1 MSSSSPAG
9 DGADDAPRPVG
20 QTVRQQADD
29 LFAEAERPASDALL
43 LAMDT
48 ASPTVSVAVGRDG
61 VCLAERSV
69 ALRRSSES
77 LLRLVDEAL
86 GEAGVSLGDLDG
98 VVALRGPGSFT
109 GLRVGLATVLGLHQ
123 ARGLPATA
131 LPTLEVIEAAARAAR
146 PGCRGT
152 VASVVD
158 ALRGQWFTQLFP
170 APGLDQ
176 LRDQD
181 GDRNR
186 EANRAGDPTE
196 AAILTPEQ
204 VAARRPALVAG
215 FGAARLAADTT
226 WPEECEVLDLTDLTG
241 RSAPADRPARASIP
255 AAGGLPP
262 AAGARTLAAAALA
275 LHARPPRR
283 PPAWHPGTLTAPLY
297 LRPPAVTLPKSGP

>member
-9 DGADDAPRPVG
+9 EGADDASSPVR
-20 QTVRQQADD
+20 QTVRPQGGD
-29 LFAEAERPASDALL
+29 LVAESERPAADALL

-86 GEAGVSLGDLDG
+86 AEAGVSLGDLDG
-98 VVALRGPGSFT
+98 VLALRGPGSFT

-176 LRDQD
+176 D
-181 GDRNR
+181 GDIDR
-186 EANRAGDPTE
+186 EGDREGDPTE
-196 AAILTPEQ
+196 AVILTPEE

-215 FGAARLAADTT
+215 FGAARLAADAA
-226 WPEECEVLDLTDLTG
+226 WPEGCEVLDLTD
-241 RSAPADRPARASIP
+241 RSA
-255 AAGGLPP
+255 
-262 AAGARTLAAAALA
+262 GAPTLAAAALA

-297 LRPPAVTLPKSGP
+297 LRPPAVTLPAGGP